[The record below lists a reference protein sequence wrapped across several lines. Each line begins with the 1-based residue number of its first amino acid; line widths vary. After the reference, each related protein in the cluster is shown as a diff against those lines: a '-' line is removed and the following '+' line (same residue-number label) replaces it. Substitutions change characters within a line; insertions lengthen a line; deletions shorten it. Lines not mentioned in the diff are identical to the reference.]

1 MKKKISIIVP
11 VFNNQETLKLLY
23 EKIIET
29 VKKILPIDYRII
41 FVDDGSVDNSREVL
55 KKIKKIDKRVILI
68 FLSRNYGQAAAVKAG
83 FDNAE
88 GDYFVTIDADMQDP
102 PEIISKMLKYAN
114 EDKFDV
120 IIASRSSTEN
130 NLIRNFFS
138 FFSHLIIRMIVR
150 DYPANGFNSW
160 LMNKKFFN
168 IYMQE
173 TNAISQNDV
182 LKIGLKRKI
191 IFYKKTKR
199 LHGSS
204 QYTFS
209 SLFNTFFNLISDG
222 FPSFFK
228 NFFILGVFIFVCSFI
243 NIFLLVLNHY
253 IFQNSNPKGI
263 SAILTYISFF
273 GGLNILFLGMCGS
286 YIIRIYETLNGKK
299 KYHIS
304 KIIKNNS

>member
-11 VFNNQETLKLLY
+11 VFNNQESLKLLY

-286 YIIRIYETLNGKK
+286 YIIRTYETLNGKK

>member
-55 KKIKKIDKRVILI
+55 KKIKKTDKRVILI
-68 FLSRNYGQAAAVKAG
+68 FLSKNYGQAAAVKAG
-83 FDNAE
+83 FDNAV

-130 NLIRNFFS
+130 NLIRNFCS

-150 DYPANGFNSW
+150 DYPTNGFNSW

-182 LKIGLKRKI
+182 LKIGLKRKV
-191 IFYKKTKR
+191 IFYKKLKR
-199 LHGSS
+199 QHGTS

-209 SLFNTFFNLISDG
+209 SLFNIFFNLISDS

-228 NFFILGVFIFVCSFI
+228 NFFIFGLFIFICSFI
-243 NIFLLVLNHY
+243 NIFLLLLNHF

-263 SAILTYISFF
+263 SAILTYVSFF
-273 GGLNILFLGMCGS
+273 GGLNLLFLGMCGS
-286 YIIRIYETLNGKK
+286 YIIRIHETLNGIK

-304 KIIKNNS
+304 KIIKDNF

>member
-11 VFNNQETLKLLY
+11 VFNNQESLKLLY

-160 LMNKKFFN
+160 LMKKKFFN

-286 YIIRIYETLNGKK
+286 YIIRTYETLNGKK